1 MSTDLSMLRLL
12 DARTLADPYPFYRSL
27 REQDP
32 VHWDRQLHSWVLTRY
47 SDVQAVLHR
56 FSSNTIP
63 SPEQMSALG
72 CSAMNPIVEVLN
84 RQMAFMDAP
93 AHTRLRTLAAA
104 AFAPRRVEV
113 LRAHVQEICEGLI
126 AGVRGQGHLELMAD
140 YAGVLPAIVTA
151 EMLGVPAS
159 DWKQLKQWAND
170 FGQVFGF
177 FQLNP
182 GKAATVQ
189 QAIEEMTLYFRAAI
203 RESERRPNEGLVCS
217 LMQAEIDGARLSE
230 EEVVANSIIVL
241 LGGQSTVINLIGNGT
256 LNLLRHPAELD
267 RLRRDPSLMPAALE
281 ELLRFDG
288 PSQYV
293 VRKAPE
299 DTVLGGN
306 TIRKGQSV
314 IAGIAAANRDPG
326 RFPDPD
332 RFDLDRKGNRHLA
345 FGWAAHFCFGATLAR
360 IEGQIAL
367 STLIA
372 RLPNLALAD
381 PAPVWR
387 DHLGVRGVTALPLQF
402 EAKAAP
408 QLEAPM
414 ARG

>member
-1 MSTDLSMLRLL
+1 MSSGLSMLRLL

-47 SDVQAVLHR
+47 CDVQAVLHR
-56 FSSNTIP
+56 FSAATIP
-63 SPEQMSALG
+63 SPEQMNALG
-72 CSAMNPIVEVLN
+72 CSALNPIVEVLN

-93 AHTRLRTLAAA
+93 AHTRLRKLAAA
-104 AFAPRRVEV
+104 AFAPRRVES
-113 LRAHVQEICEGLI
+113 LRTHVQEICDRLI
-126 AGVRGQGHLELMAD
+126 ARVRGQGHMELMAD
-140 YAGVLPAIVTA
+140 YAGVLPAIITA

-159 DWKQLKQWAND
+159 DWAQLKQWAND
-170 FGQVFGF
+170 FGQVFGY

-182 GKAATVQ
+182 GKAAPVQ

-203 RESERRPNEGLVCS
+203 REAARRPNEGLVCS
-217 LMQAEIDGARLSE
+217 LVQAEIDGARLSE
-230 EEVVANSIIVL
+230 EEVIANSIIIL
-241 LGGQSTVINLIGNGT
+241 LGGQSTVINMIGNGL

-267 RLRRDPSLMPAALE
+267 RLRQDPSLMPAALE

-293 VRKAPE
+293 VRKAHE

-306 TIRKGQSV
+306 TIRTGQSV
-314 IAGIAAANRDPG
+314 IVGVAAANRDPE

-332 RFDLDRKGNRHLA
+332 RFDIDRKDNRHLA
-345 FGWAAHFCFGATLAR
+345 FGWAAHFCFGAALAR

-367 STLIA
+367 LTLIT
-372 RLPNLALAD
+372 RLPGLALED
-381 PAPVWR
+381 LAPVWR
-387 DHLGVRGVTALPLQF
+387 DHLGVRGVRALPLRF
-402 EAKAAP
+402 EAPATP
-408 QLEAPM
+408 ELEVPLASN
-414 ARG
+414 